1 MDVRIIKF
9 LPVALLVL
17 AGCVTDSVETSTGRP
32 IPPEPRKVDP
42 PPSSAPINA
51 LAMLKDQRPV
61 DTNGNGFPN
70 RLNVAIYL
78 FSRPYPS
85 PRHARGSLVFHYY
98 PVGTID
104 PVLGPAEPPLATWTF
119 GPDVLAAA
127 EMRNIIGPGY
137 ELGLDISGIGL
148 SRIDATGADL
158 VVEFLSEDGD
168 PPVRNSTVQRVP
180 FVVY

>member
-1 MDVRIIKF
+1 MYSCQKNILKMDVIIPLIRQSPNAGRADPAKMQM
-9 LPVALLVL
+9 LVNLL
-17 AGCVTDSVETSTGRP
+17 T
-32 IPPEPRKVDP
+32 
-42 PPSSAPINA
+42 
-51 LAMLKDQRPV
+51 
-61 DTNGNGFPN
+61 
-70 RLNVAIYL
+70 AI
-78 FSRPYPS
+78 
-85 PRHARGSLVFHYY
+85 
-98 PVGTID
+98 
-104 PVLGPAEPPLATWTF
+104 LGPAEPPLATWTF